1 MKKSLLLVLIF
12 SLALVCMTLSC
23 KRQVAEGIT
32 KEQAKAFMD
41 DAPKLWNDGNFV
53 LVDKWFSRDFVM
65 HTPMSPE
72 PIVGTKAYKEGL
84 STERKAFSD
93 VNVKIEDVF
102 IKGDKIAA
110 TWTSTRTHSGPMVL
124 PWGEIPPTGN
134 KIKSSGV
141 SVCRMVEGKIVEFWL
156 YDNPLE
162 ILMPLGFTLSPPQP
176 SKPEVKK

>member
-1 MKKSLLLVLIF
+1 MKKSPLLVLVF

-41 DAPKLWNDGNFV
+41 YIPKLWNDSNFV
-53 LVDKWFSRDFVM
+53 LVDKWFSQDFIM

-72 PIVGTKAYKEGL
+72 PIIGTKAFKEGL
-84 STERKAFSD
+84 STERKAFSE
-93 VNVKIEDVF
+93 VNVKINDVF

-110 TWTSTRTHSGPMVL
+110 TWTSTRTHSGPLVL
-124 PWGEIPPTGN
+124 PWGEIPPAGK

-141 SVCRMVEGKIVEFWL
+141 SVCRMVKGKIVEFWL
-156 YDNPLE
+156 YDNPME
-162 ILMPLGFTLSPPQP
+162 ILIPLGFTLSPPQP
-176 SKPEVKK
+176 PKHEVTK